1 MQKIWRICGGWRQV
15 HVEIKLHFWMF
26 RVCHVRMCRKF
37 ILMSMYFEL
46 RHPSSVIGTEW
57 KTPWKEEWGERYLK
71 CLLLLLSLFFLLFHL
86 FSEAQASKPIK
97 ETDYDKEEQRWLK
110 KWSLWLGDWL
120 HWVSK
125 QNWTNNSIYWRLWYT
140 HRYVSVTH
148 TCINI
153 EIKMNEEKYLHNM
166 YAYICTFLNAV
177 HWEGI
182 EIVASPHKIQW
193 VPEVHKLNFYIST
206 STKKD

>member
-1 MQKIWRICGGWRQV
+1 MCKKIHINEYVFW
-15 HVEIKLHFWMF
+15 VETSFLCDRYKVKNTMRKRNEGKDIWS
-26 RVCHVRMCRKF
+26 VCCF
-37 ILMSMYFEL
+37 F
-46 RHPSSVIGTEW
+46 
-57 KTPWKEEWGERYLK
+57 
-71 CLLLLLSLFFLLFHL
+71 SLCFSFSFLL

-120 HWVSK
+120 YWVSK

-153 EIKMNEEKYLHNM
+153 EIKVNEEKYLHNM

-193 VPEVHKLNFYIST
+193 VPEVHKA
-206 STKKD
+206 